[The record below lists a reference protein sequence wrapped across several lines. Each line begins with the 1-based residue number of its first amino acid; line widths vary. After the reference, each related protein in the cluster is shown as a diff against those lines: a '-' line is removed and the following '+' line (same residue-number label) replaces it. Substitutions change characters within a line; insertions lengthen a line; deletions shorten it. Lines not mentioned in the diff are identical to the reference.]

1 MTAVSDLDKDTT
13 IGKPDGP
20 IRFVESLG
28 MDVPTYLD
36 PRDDLIPRQAK
47 HFKRLDYHVPF
58 KMRGMYRPDQL
69 PDSVYEKRRGR
80 IKVNLEGFV
89 LCDDNNQAGFP
100 CSNPAVNRSL
110 KCRNHGGALHPCDKK
125 LSPATNQ
132 LGLMAA
138 AEGQAAI
145 AALDRVQRFMQGF
158 LTVEDLDDDEIV
170 GGYVRDSNGVPINN
184 QRIGVRFQQDMVKE
198 LARRMNKFLQMKLP
212 NMLKVMTD
220 IAESDIV
227 EPQDRIKAAIW
238 CSERVMGKTPD
249 VVIHGTTGKPYESIF
264 ENLESGSRE
273 AYRINSSRSIE
284 SGAEIFDA
292 ETVEEGTDEDFAE
305 VEEISE
311 RDDSETSE
319 FQTIEVDYSQKPPD
333 KIEKYVTL
341 EQQRKLAKERRERI
355 KKAKSRRFAARA
367 AGVSTVANT
376 PWLIDWRSRQGG
388 LWCARMI
395 AADQQTPALLAKLE
409 AKKLES
415 QNG

>member
-1 MTAVSDLDKDTT
+1 
-13 IGKPDGP
+13 
-20 IRFVESLG
+20 
-28 MDVPTYLD
+28 
-36 PRDDLIPRQAK
+36 
-47 HFKRLDYHVPF
+47 
-58 KMRGMYRPDQL
+58 MRGMYRPDQL

-145 AALDRVQRFMQGF
+145 EKLDRVQRFMQGF

-273 AYRINSSRSIE
+273 AYRINSSRPIE

-292 ETVEEGTDEDFAE
+292 ETIEVGTDEDFAE

-311 RDDSETSE
+311 RDDSAEITGNGVRSFVGRQDVAETTDQSE
-319 FQTIEVDYSQKPPD
+319 AGSILSNESDISELQVNDYSQKPPD

-341 EQQRKLAKERRERI
+341 EQQRAEAKSRRDRI

-367 AGVSTVANT
+367 AGAPTVANT
-376 PWLIDWRSRQGG
+376 PWLVDWRARKGG
-388 LWCARMI
+388 LWCAKI
-395 AADQQTPALLAKLE
+395 IPADAQTPTLLAKLE
-409 AKKLES
+409 AKKSQTEKLEEVKH
-415 QNG
+415 G